1 MIDIKIAK
9 VCGLCAGCTLAINTT
24 IQEINKGS
32 NVTIF
37 KEIVHNKNV
46 NNKNASK
53 SEVNFN
59 CLHFLCLAVIIILRT
74 RH

>member
-37 KEIVHNKNV
+37 K
-46 NNKNASK
+46 
-53 SEVNFN
+53 
-59 CLHFLCLAVIIILRT
+59 
-74 RH
+74 

>member
-32 NVTIF
+32 KVTIF

-46 NNKNASK
+46 NN
-53 SEVNFN
+53 
-59 CLHFLCLAVIIILRT
+59 FLNSSGAYYEDNIENLPTIQLF
-74 RH
+74 

>member
-24 IQEINKGS
+24 IHEINKGS

-46 NNKNASK
+46 NN
-53 SEVNFN
+53 
-59 CLHFLCLAVIIILRT
+59 FLNSSGAYCEDNIENLPTIQLF
-74 RH
+74 